1 MDNCQDFPHSFV
13 KGADVRTKPELY
25 AEGSEMLFFPSK
37 KAFFLPSKYV
47 LFLASILFIYR
58 KCNSLQSTLQ
68 LKLDLWLFFSLSWRT
83 KNDTLYQ
90 FQPGNFQLLKK
101 VIMSFRYTFSSKHI
115 FIKSSCGLCFW
126 AEDTLIHRLCYN
138 L

>member
-1 MDNCQDFPHSFV
+1 MTSQNAFLRFFRGQYVQPWDDIAATYMDNCQDFPHSFV

-25 AEGSEMLFFPSK
+25 AEGSEMLFFHQK
-37 KAFFLPSKYV
+37 RLFFLRVNV

-83 KNDTLYQ
+83 KKWYFIPISTGKLST
-90 FQPGNFQLLKK
+90 FKK
-101 VIMSFRYTFSSKHI
+101 SNYV
-115 FIKSSCGLCFW
+115 L
-126 AEDTLIHRLCYN
+126 
-138 L
+138 